1 MDSWDLSLTAENK
14 SPTTIASYLRWARL
28 YVEWCEGNGH
38 PVEITRA
45 QVQTYTAELIRDGK
59 EANTG
64 QLRQASCFHPHPLKS
79 GGGLRHFHDDCVLL
93 AAIKPKMVPT
103 KTPIKAIPMPW
114 MAHPKTPPA
123 MPKTIPRAYFC
134 WFLSV

>member
-14 SPTTIASYLRWARL
+14 SPTTIASYLRCARL

-45 QVQTYTAELIRDGK
+45 QVPTYTAELIRDGK

-64 QLRQASCFHPHPLKS
+64 PLRQASCFHPHPRLPSQGQARTRTVLPLTRRPFGKA
-79 GGGLRHFHDDCVLL
+79 LRS
-93 AAIKPKMVPT
+93 P
-103 KTPIKAIPMPW
+103 
-114 MAHPKTPPA
+114 
-123 MPKTIPRAYFC
+123 
-134 WFLSV
+134 